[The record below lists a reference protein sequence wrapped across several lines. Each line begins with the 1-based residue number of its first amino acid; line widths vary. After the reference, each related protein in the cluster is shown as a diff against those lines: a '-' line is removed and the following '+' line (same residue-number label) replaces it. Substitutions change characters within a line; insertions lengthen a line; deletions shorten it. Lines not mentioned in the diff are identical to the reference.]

1 MLDCGCAC
9 DQLGFGNPC
18 AGVNGAGAFVNTGDG
33 DGVGEAAVRSRPA
46 PPVALCL
53 LDLDGVEEM
62 DMFSMY
68 CNPPTDAL
76 CMVLSVLYDC

>member
-9 DQLGFGNPC
+9 DQLGFRDPC
-18 AGVNGAGAFVNTGDG
+18 AGVNGAGAFVTTG
-33 DGVGEAAVRSRPA
+33 DGVGEAAFRCRPA
-46 PPVALCL
+46 PPVAFCL
-53 LDLDGVEEM
+53 LDLDGVGEM

-68 CNPPTDAL
+68 GNPPTDAL